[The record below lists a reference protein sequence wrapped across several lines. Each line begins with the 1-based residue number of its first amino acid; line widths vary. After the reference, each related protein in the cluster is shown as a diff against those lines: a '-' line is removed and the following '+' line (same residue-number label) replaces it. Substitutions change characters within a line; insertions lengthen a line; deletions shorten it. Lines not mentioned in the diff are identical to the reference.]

1 MPPEVLHMEC
11 FEKQKKK
18 NHSQEAVNR
27 NFSEQQFETTLTT
40 L

>member
-11 FEKQKKK
+11 FEKQKK

-27 NFSEQQFETTLTT
+27 NFSEQQFEMTLTT

>member
-18 NHSQEAVNR
+18 KITLKR
-27 NFSEQQFETTLTT
+27 LLIETSVSNNLR
-40 L
+40 